1 MTWLSH
7 TCFSI
12 ALLAVQLAAA
22 PVTGRVELRDSKD
35 PAVRKGLDYS
45 GVVVWLEPTVAKP
58 ASVRSVLTARIEQR
72 DKTFLPHVLAIEAGT
87 RVNFPN
93 FDPIFHSAFS
103 NYNGEIFDIGL
114 YPPGKSKSWR
124 FHRAGV
130 VRVFCNIHPTMSAV
144 IVVLD
149 TPFYAKTQKDGTFRI
164 ENVPEGD
171 YRLRLFHERT
181 TEERLKSLARA
192 IHVGNDPVAVP
203 VIPISESGYV
213 AVPHTNKYGHDYRT
227 PPDQGGLYPA
237 GKP

>member
-1 MTWLSH
+1 MTWRLRI
-7 TCFSI
+7 CFSLV
-12 ALLAVQLAAA
+12 LLAGCVSAA

-35 PAVRKGLDYS
+35 PAVRKRLDYS
-45 GVVVWLEPTVAKP
+45 GVVVWLEPMQPFPAKTK
-58 ASVRSVLTARIEQR
+58 SGLTARMDQR

-93 FDPIFHSAFS
+93 FDPIFHNAFS
-103 NYNGEIFDIGL
+103 NYNGQPFDIGL
-114 YPPGKSKSWR
+114 YPPGKSRTVR
-124 FHRAGV
+124 FNRAGV

-149 TPFYAKTQKDGTFRI
+149 TPFYSTTKKDGSFRI

-181 TEERLKSLARA
+181 TEESLRSLDRV
-192 IHVGNDPVAVP
+192 IRVGSEVSTVP
-203 VIPISESGYV
+203 TIAISEAGYV

-227 PPDQGGLYPA
+227 PPNQGGLYP